1 MDKHII
7 TTSNITK
14 ILRGKKVLDNISLNF
29 ERGKIYGIVGPNASG
44 KTMLF
49 RAISGLIRLDSG
61 VINYAPQNLSL
72 GVVIENPGFLLSYS
86 GIDNLKF
93 LASIKN
99 QITETDIMQSMR
111 MVGLDPYDRRKVKA
125 YSLGMKQ
132 KLAIAQAI
140 MEKPDVLILDEPTR
154 GLDEESV
161 NHIRALLTDIN
172 KDGTTIL
179 IASHNKEDILFLCN
193 EVVYMNEGKA
203 TRACDKS

>member
-7 TTSNITK
+7 TISNINK
-14 ILRGKKVLDNISLNF
+14 ILRGKKVLDNISINF

-61 VINYAPQNLSL
+61 AINYAPQNLSL

-161 NHIRALLTDIN
+161 NHIRVLLTNIN
-172 KDGTTIL
+172 KSGTTIL
-179 IASHNKEDILFLCN
+179 IASHNKEDILSLCN

-203 TRACDKS
+203 TRVCDKS